1 VQLAAGKV
9 SCSLA
14 WSVGKQAVK
23 LGRFSSRFMNE
34 EPGVND
40 RNTEAPGHEL
50 VWHRLLAEVGSA
62 DRSSSASCVRSRV
75 PSSEPSRTSDGVGCN
90 VCSGVG
96 RALSTCLGGWLL
108 GSL

>member
-1 VQLAAGKV
+1 MSHKEGWMFILEMLKLRKGFCCLKMTVVL
-9 SCSLA
+9 SCLA

-75 PSSEPSRTSDGVGCN
+75 PSSEPS
-90 VCSGVG
+90 
-96 RALSTCLGGWLL
+96 
-108 GSL
+108 